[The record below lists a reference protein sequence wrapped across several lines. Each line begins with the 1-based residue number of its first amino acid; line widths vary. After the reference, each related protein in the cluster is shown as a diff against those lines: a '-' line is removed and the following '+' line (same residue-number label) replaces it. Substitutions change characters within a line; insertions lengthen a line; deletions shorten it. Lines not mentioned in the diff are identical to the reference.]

1 LIRHREIIAGE
12 FPVKNENHLLAGK
25 RIGVFGKGGAGKS
38 TFVVSMA
45 KALRY
50 QGYEVCVLDA
60 DSTNVGLSQALGV
73 AAPQKTLLDYYGGMI
88 FSGGLV
94 TCPVDDPTPLA
105 GAEIDLDRLP
115 PQYYARNEQGITIL
129 IAGKIGEHG
138 PGAGC
143 DGPVAKIAR
152 DITIHRTNQE
162 PVTLIDFKAG
172 FEDSARGAITSLDWA
187 FVVVDP
193 TIASV
198 EIAANMRNM
207 VEQIKAHVLPATA
220 HLESPELVT
229 WAHKIFTEARIKD
242 VFFVLNS
249 IRDREIESYLFEK
262 LAQRGIEPIGTI
274 HQDPAVPAAW
284 LKGRTVQSAQI
295 LTEVTGIVDQLE
307 GVIHGGS

>member
-1 LIRHREIIAGE
+1 MRHRKITVGV
-12 FPVKNENHLLAGK
+12 FRVENDNSLFAGK

-38 TFVVSMA
+38 TFVVSLA
-45 KALRY
+45 RALRD

-73 AAPQKTLLDYYGGMI
+73 AAPTKTMLDYYGGMV

-94 TCPVDDPTPLA
+94 TCPVDDPTPLP
-105 GAEIDLDRLP
+105 GAEIDLNQLP

-129 IAGKIGEHG
+129 VAGKIGEHG

-152 DITIHRTNQE
+152 DLVIHGPTSE
-162 PVTLIDFKAG
+162 PVTVIDFKAG

-187 FVVVDP
+187 LVVVDP

-198 EIAANMRNM
+198 EIAANMSAM

-220 HLESPELVT
+220 HLENAELVT

-242 VFFVLNS
+242 VYFILNS
-249 IRDREIESYLFEK
+249 ISDPEIESYLREK
-262 LAQRGIEPIGTI
+262 LAQRGVEVIGII
-274 HQDPAVPAAW
+274 HKDPSVPAAW
-284 LKGRTVQSAQI
+284 LRGKAVQSAQI
-295 LTEVTGIVDQLE
+295 LSEVNTIVTQLE
-307 GVIHGGS
+307 GAIHGGA